1 MKDPYSVLGV
11 PKSSTDAE
19 LKKTYRTLAKK
30 LHPDI
35 NSGDE
40 KIAER
45 FKEVSAAY
53 ALLRDKDLRA
63 RYDRGEINAD
73 GSEKGFA
80 GGGFDPRSGG
90 MGGMGGGRFGDGFD
104 PEEIFASIF
113 GGARGGR
120 QSGRRQRRPQ
130 KGQDIAYRLKIDFLD
145 AVKGGKKPITLANNK
160 SLNVTIPEN
169 VKEGQKIRLKGQG
182 DDGMNG
188 GPAGDAI
195 IEISINKHAFFRCEG
210 NDIHLDLPITLQE
223 AVLGEK
229 VNIPTIDGKVAMTI
243 PKGSS
248 SGRLLRLKG
257 KGAADPKSKKRGD
270 QYVKLQIMLPD
281 EPDEALEK
289 LIKKWAKDS
298 QNQNVR
304 SHMA

>member
-1 MKDPYSVLGV
+1 MRDPYSVLGV
-11 PKSSTDAE
+11 PKSSSDAD
-19 LKKTYRTLAKK
+19 LKKSYRTLAKK

-40 KIAER
+40 KIAEQ

-80 GGGFDPRSGG
+80 GGGFHPHAGRGG
-90 MGGMGGGRFGDGFD
+90 AQFGDGFD

-113 GGARGGR
+113 GA
-120 QSGRRQRRPQ
+120 RRQRQRQPRHQ
-130 KGQDIAYRLKIDFLD
+130 RGQDKIYRLNIDFLES
-145 AVKGGKKPITLANNK
+145 VKGGKKAITLENNK
-160 SLNVTIPEN
+160 TLNVTIPEN

-182 DDGMNG
+182 GQGISG
-188 GPAGDAI
+188 GPAGDAL
-195 IEISINKHAFFRCEG
+195 IEITIKPHAFFRNEG
-210 NDIHLDLPITLQE
+210 NDIHIDLPITLEE

-229 VNIPTIDGKVAMTI
+229 VNIPTTTGTVAMTI

-248 SGRLLRLKG
+248 SGRVMRLKG
-257 KGAADPKSKKRGD
+257 KGTTDSKTKTTGD
-270 QYVKLQIMLPD
+270 QYVKLQIMLPS
-281 EPDEALEK
+281 EPDTDLEK
-289 LIKKWAKDS
+289 AIKKWAKGHK
-298 QNQNVR
+298 QNVR

>member
-11 PKSSTDAE
+11 SKSSTDAE

-35 NSGDE
+35 NAGDE

-53 ALLRDKDLRA
+53 GLLRDKDLRA
-63 RYDRGEINAD
+63 RYDRGEINPD

-80 GGGFDPRSGG
+80 GGGFRSRPGG
-90 MGGMGGGRFGDGFD
+90 MGQGGGGQFGDGFD

-113 GGARGGR
+113 GSRRAR
-120 QSGRRQRRPQ
+120 QPRRQ
-130 KGQDIAYRLKIDFLD
+130 KGQDLSYRLRVDFLD
-145 AVKGGKKPITLANNK
+145 AVKGGKKNLTLAQNK
-160 SLNVTIPEN
+160 TLNVTIPEN
-169 VKEGQKIRLKGQG
+169 VREGQKIRLKGQG
-182 DDGMNG
+182 EAGING
-188 GPAGDAI
+188 GPAGDAL
-195 IEISINKHAFFRCEG
+195 IEITINKHAYFRSEG
-210 NDIHLDLPITLQE
+210 NDIHLDLPITLEE

-229 VNIPTIDGKVAMTI
+229 VNIPTIDGKVAMTL

-248 SGRLLRLKG
+248 SGKIMRLKG
-257 KGAADPKSKKRGD
+257 KGAADPKTKVKGD
-270 QYVKLQIMLPD
+270 QYVRLLIMLPG

-289 LIKKWAKDS
+289 AIGKWAKDKS
-298 QNQNVR
+298 QNVR